1 MQTNINMIEQNNDHT
16 QIMYKMQFRISFK
29 NYSLHKKSHLEVLL

>member
-29 NYSLHKKSHLEVLL
+29 NYFLHKKSHLEVLL